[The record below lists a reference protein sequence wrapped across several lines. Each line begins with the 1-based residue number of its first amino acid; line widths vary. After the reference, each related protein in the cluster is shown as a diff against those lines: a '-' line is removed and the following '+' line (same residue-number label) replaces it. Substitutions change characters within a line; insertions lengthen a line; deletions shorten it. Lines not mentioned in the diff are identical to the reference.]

1 MFLVWYGLYAL
12 AYGAA
17 VVVSVRAP
25 PPTARHHSSR
35 ATSPPHA
42 GAQFRNRV
50 HVTALAVWLAL
61 AIAVSALEAAPERS
75 SLVLRACLR
84 VARIA
89 FALPKLKHALVLL
102 RSRANQ
108 QALRAQHTQTSRA
121 QSVIELLRYVR
132 RYLGAL
138 RLRWLRRQRGDA
150 GWLACARVPRQHP
163 GSRALA
169 RAHSSTGG
177 ALGPRPCLRQTWA
190 RRRPRSRRGRPRR
203 SPKGPRC
210 TAAPC
215 GHVARG
221 GAARRP

>member
-1 MFLVWYGLYAL
+1 MAVAHAGAPRRAAPIVSVGSTAGRFARLGGRRAPAQWLLIADLALAGVFLVWYGLYAL

-17 VVVSVRAP
+17 VVVSVRAR
-25 PPTARHHSSR
+25 PTARNLRSR

-84 VARIA
+84 VARVA

-132 RYLGAL
+132 RYLGT
-138 RLRWLRRQRGDA
+138 R
-150 GWLACARVPRQHP
+150 
-163 GSRALA
+163 
-169 RAHSSTGG
+169 
-177 ALGPRPCLRQTWA
+177 CLR
-190 RRRPRSRRGRPRR
+190 
-203 SPKGPRC
+203 
-210 TAAPC
+210 
-215 GHVARG
+215 
-221 GAARRP
+221 